1 MTEPESTRLHI
12 ACAHCG
18 ATNRVAVE
26 RLGDDPVCGKCGT
39 ELLSGAPVSLTDE
52 NFDRVVQNT
61 ELPVLVD
68 FWAPWCGPCKSMAPE
83 FDGAA
88 RRLKGQVLLVK
99 LDTEANPKT
108 ATRFRIR
115 SIPTLLKLSKGAEV
129 ARQSGAIPAA
139 RIVAF
144 AGG

>member
-1 MTEPESTRLHI
+1 MTDTKLHI

-18 ATNRVAVE
+18 ATNRVPVA
-26 RLGDDPVCGKCGT
+26 RLGEDPTCGKCGT
-39 ELLSGAPVSLTDE
+39 ELLSGAPVSLTDD
-52 NFDRVVQNT
+52 NFDRVVRNT
-61 ELPVLVD
+61 DLPVLVD

-88 RRLKGQVLLVK
+88 RRLKGKVLLVK
-99 LDTEANPKT
+99 LDTEANPRT
-108 ATRFRIR
+108 AARFGIR
-115 SIPTLLKLSKGAEV
+115 SIPTLLKLSKGEEA
-129 ARQSGAIPAA
+129 ARHSGATNAA

>member
-1 MTEPESTRLHI
+1 M
-12 ACAHCG
+12 
-18 ATNRVAVE
+18 
-26 RLGDDPVCGKCGT
+26 
-39 ELLSGAPVSLTDE
+39 LLMIE